1 MRTSTQSS
9 PRNSARRRGVASA
22 ELAVV
27 LSILV
32 FICLAT
38 CDYARCVFATLTV
51 ANCARNGAL
60 YQCDPIFAATTP
72 YANFQSAVQ
81 ADGGNLSPAPTGS
94 STTGKDASGNRYV
107 EVTVT
112 YPFQC
117 TINYPGI
124 PAAITISRTVRMAV
138 APTP

>member
-1 MRTSTQSS
+1 MMRTNNRSQ
-9 PRNSARRRGVASA
+9 PRRGVRRGVASA

-27 LSILV
+27 LSTLM

-38 CDYARCVFATLTV
+38 CDFARCNYAYVTV

-60 YQCDPIFAATTP
+60 YQCDPAFAASTP
-72 YANFQSAVQ
+72 YTSLQNAVA
-81 ADGGNLSPAPTGS
+81 ADAGNLSPAPTATS
-94 STTGKDASGNRYV
+94 KTGTDANGNNYV

-124 PAAITISRTVRMAV
+124 PDAQTISRTVRMAV
-138 APTP
+138 APVP